1 MTPGQGDNCARTMEG
16 EIVALRW
23 GVYVEPRVFCGA
35 GKGAALIWDKRYEDC
50 LLYTSDAADE

>member
-35 GKGAALIWDKRYEDC
+35 GKGAALIWDKGYEEG
-50 LLYTSDAADE
+50 LNGLNPL